1 MKYEFKCGCK
11 SWLLCL
17 KILGSAWVQREEK
30 TGIRLVIFY
39 ACEGSRGQSL
49 SPIQNTQTACPR
61 LLTRIIIFALKNDG
75 NSLGRDLASKR
86 PTLSSLMSRKNSLKE
101 ND

>member
-1 MKYEFKCGCK
+1 MNLNAAAKVGLCVLKFQD
-11 SWLLCL
+11 LL
-17 KILGSAWVQREEK
+17 GFQREEK

-61 LLTRIIIFALKNDG
+61 LG
-75 NSLGRDLASKR
+75 
-86 PTLSSLMSRKNSLKE
+86 
-101 ND
+101 